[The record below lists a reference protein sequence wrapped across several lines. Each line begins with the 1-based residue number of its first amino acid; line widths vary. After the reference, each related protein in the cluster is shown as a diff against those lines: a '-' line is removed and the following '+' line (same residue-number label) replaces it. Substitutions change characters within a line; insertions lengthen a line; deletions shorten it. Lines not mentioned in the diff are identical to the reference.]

1 MSTDSKQGNL
11 TITYMTKVGDKSIF
25 HQSLSGKTGGR
36 R

>member
-11 TITYMTKVGDKSIF
+11 TITYPAKVNDKNIF
-25 HQSLSGKTGGR
+25 HQSLSGKTRGR